1 MDDELFEHEEER
13 ILDSERLK
21 VAREAARMVAAGNPE
36 SALLALSSLAAPL
49 DAFFDKV
56 MVNADDEKIRA
67 NRFALLAELRALL
80 NQVADISKLAG

>member
-1 MDDELFEHEEER
+1 M
-13 ILDSERLK
+13 
-21 VAREAARMVAAGNPE
+21 RMVAARNPE

-49 DAFFDKV
+49 AAFFDKV